1 VEQGQDGW
9 LPLKGPTTPS
19 DWRRLRLTSTWRG
32 LSEPRLRDIERVC
45 FFIGYGRSGHTA
57 IGSVLNAHPEMV
69 ISHELN
75 LFRYVEEGFS
85 RRQLFALMLL
95 RDQQFAARGRIWTGY
110 DYTVP
115 NQSQGCF
122 TRLRVIGDKK
132 GGRSAQIIDSQPE
145 LVDRLRRT
153 VRMPLRVIQVVRN
166 PFDNLVTQSVRVN
179 LTLPEAI
186 EWYDERSRGVLRARS
201 LFDAS
206 EVIDVQHEEFVRDP
220 KGTLTRL
227 CGFLGVEACE
237 SYLDDCAS
245 IVNPGNSRRR
255 DSVTWTKDERHR
267 VQEIIDQYTFLSGY
281 TFET

>member
-1 VEQGQDGW
+1 M
-9 LPLKGPTTPS
+9 
-19 DWRRLRLTSTWRG
+19 
-32 LSEPRLRDIERVC
+32 RDIERFC

-75 LFRYVEEGFS
+75 LCRYVEKGFN
-85 RRQLFALMLL
+85 RRQLFALILL
-95 RDQQFAARGRIWTGY
+95 RDQQFAARGRVWTGY

-115 NQSQGCF
+115 NQSQGNF

-132 GGRSAQIIDSQPE
+132 GGRTAQIISSQPE
-145 LVDRLRRT
+145 LLDRLRRT

-166 PFDNLVTQSVRVN
+166 PYDNLVTQAVRVK
-179 LTLPEAI
+179 LTVPEAI

-201 LFDAS
+201 LLDPS
-206 EVIDVQHEEFVRDP
+206 ELIDVRHEEFVTDP
-220 KGTLTRL
+220 KATLTRL
-227 CGFLGVEACE
+227 CGFLGVEASA

-245 IVNPGNSRRR
+245 IVKAGGSRRR
-255 DSVTWTKDERHR
+255 DSVTWTKNERHR

>member
-1 VEQGQDGW
+1 VKRGQDGW
-9 LPLKGPTTPS
+9 LPLNGPKTRS
-19 DWRRLRLTSTWRG
+19 DWRRLRLTSTLRG
-32 LSEPRLRDIERVC
+32 LSEPKLRDIERFC

-75 LFRYVEEGFS
+75 LFRYVEKGFS
-85 RRQLFALMLL
+85 RRELFALILL
-95 RDQQFAARGRIWTGY
+95 RDQQFAARGRVWTGY

-115 NQSQGCF
+115 NQSQGNF

-132 GGRSAQIIDSQPE
+132 GGRSAQIISSQPE
-145 LVDRLRRT
+145 LIDRLRRT

-166 PFDNLVTQSVRVN
+166 PYDNLVTQAVRVK
-179 LTLPEAI
+179 LTVPEAI
-186 EWYDERSRGVLRARS
+186 EWYDQRSRGVLRARS
-201 LFDAS
+201 LLDTP
-206 EVIDVQHEEFVRDP
+206 ELIDIRHEEFVVDP

-227 CGFLGVEACE
+227 CAFLGVEVSG

-245 IVNPGNSRRR
+245 IVKGGGSRRR
-255 DSVTWTKDERHR
+255 DSVPWTKDERHR
-267 VQEIIDQYTFLSGY
+267 VQEIIDQYAFLSGY